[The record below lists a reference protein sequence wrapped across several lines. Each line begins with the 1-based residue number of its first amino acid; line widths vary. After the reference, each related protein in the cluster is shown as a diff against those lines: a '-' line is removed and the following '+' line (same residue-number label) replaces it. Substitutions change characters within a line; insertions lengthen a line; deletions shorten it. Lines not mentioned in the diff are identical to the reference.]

1 MTDRPHAHEMAQGLL
16 GDVRL
21 LVSEVLQLREA
32 LSRRMSV
39 ERATGILMFRFA
51 VDSETALRLLGQ
63 WASLTDSSLSR
74 VAEAVLDCAGE
85 ESEPAG
91 ADPVVRRLVT
101 GMLHDPGLRGRPR
114 PR

>member
-1 MTDRPHAHEMAQGLL
+1 MTDTPHAHEMAQGLL

-21 LVSEVLQLREA
+21 LVSEVLHLRDA

-39 ERATGILMFRFA
+39 ERATGILMFRYA

-63 WASLTDSSLSR
+63 WASLTGTSLSR
-74 VAEAVLDCAGE
+74 VAEAVLDCAVE
-85 ESEPAG
+85 AAPAD

-101 GMLHDPGLRGRPR
+101 GMLHDPGLPGRPR